1 MKTID
6 EVVKLTLVNLA
17 KKKKDATPN
26 EYHKEFCNIAK
37 SYKLSVSECEQ
48 FKKLVSKLNQHE
60 QDEIEQNNIET
71 IEDLIPILLK
81 RIATKN
87 LDNLASLIND
97 SMTPSISLEIDDKLA
112 KFSIKIGDSPSLL
125 FEEEIQNEIQNFITK
140 RFETDK
146 AVVKKKTADIAKLV
160 TLMGQYL
167 NDAISSSGH
176 SENNVSNIKTEIES
190 IEIKETSDHSDLSAL
205 QSQLI
210 NAAISIEN
218 EMATVGQKMKDG
230 KSQVDQM
237 EQQIND
243 LKKELENARRES
255 QRDHLTGLLTR
266 LAFERE
272 IEKIESE
279 YTRDNHNYAVVFFDL
294 DYFKNINDSYGHE
307 GGDVVLSTFAKVLKK
322 ATREHDIV
330 CRYGG
335 EEFVAIVHFN
345 LKRELLQYLKRVK
358 SIVEHNKF
366 VYNNQKIKIT
376 FSAGVANRD
385 SHTNYTDAIQNA
397 DMLLYK
403 AKESGRDKIILW
415 EGTEL

>member
-1 MKTID
+1 MENID
-6 EVVKLTLVNLA
+6 EVVKATLLNLA
-17 KKKKDATPN
+17 KKNKNATPN
-26 EYHKEFCNIAK
+26 EYHKEFCNVAK
-37 SYKLSVSECEQ
+37 RFDLSVKECNQ
-48 FKKLVSKLNQHE
+48 FKELVSKLNAHE
-60 QDEIEQNNIET
+60 QEEIQKNNIET
-71 IEDLIPILLK
+71 IEDLIPILLN

-87 LDNLASLIND
+87 LDKLASLISD

-112 KFSIKIGDSPSLL
+112 TFSVKIGNSPSLI
-125 FEEEIQNEIQNFITK
+125 FEEDIQNEIQNFITK
-140 RFETDK
+140 RFEADK
-146 AVVKKKTADIAKLV
+146 AVVKQKTADIAKLV

-167 NDAISSSGH
+167 NDAITSSGH
-176 SENNVSNIKTEIES
+176 SENNVSNIKSEIEA
-190 IEIKETSDHSDLSAL
+190 INIKPDSNHSDLSML

-218 EMATVGQKMKDG
+218 EMANVGKKMQDG
-230 KSQVDQM
+230 KTKVDQM
-237 EQQIND
+237 EQEISQ
-243 LKKELENARRES
+243 LKKELEVAKRES
-255 QRDHLTGLLTR
+255 EFDHLTGLFTR
-266 LAFERE
+266 RAFERE
-272 IEKIESE
+272 MERVESE
-279 YTRDNHNYAVVFFDL
+279 YAREKHNYAIVFFDL
-294 DYFKNINDSYGHE
+294 DYFKNINDTYGHE

-330 CRYGG
+330 SRYGG

-358 SIVEHNKF
+358 SIIENNKF

-385 SHTNYTDAIQNA
+385 SHSNHADTLQNA

-403 AKESGRDKIILW
+403 AKETGRDKIILW